1 MVIKSGRFGKFLACP
16 GYPECKNTKPLSED
30 AGAPCPVCGARL
42 LKKKSKSGYYYYGC
56 EKNPTCPF
64 MTWDKPTPQKCPKC
78 GGVLYR
84 HYTKEE
90 KKILCHV
97 PGCGYFEELPVK
109 KSKAKAEGGQA
120 TDGEV
125 KKPRRASAKKTAEA
139 AQTAETAEKKPAAR
153 KRTAKKET
161 AEGAAAPAKKTTRK
175 KEIGRAHV

>member
-1 MVIKSGRFGKFLACP
+1 M
-16 GYPECKNTKPLSED
+16 
-30 AGAPCPVCGARL
+30 CGARL

-97 PGCGYFEELPVK
+97 PGCGYFEELPVR
-109 KSKAKAEGGQA
+109 KSTKAKADGEA
-120 TDGEV
+120 AAEGEV
-125 KKPRRASAKKTAEA
+125 KKPRRASAKKA
-139 AQTAETAEKKPAAR
+139 AETAEKKPAAR

-161 AEGAAAPAKKTTRK
+161 AEDAGAPAKKTARK
-175 KEIGRAHV
+175 KTAKAEKTDV